1 MTLDAGANE
10 RWLDGIQHRIRPSG
24 QVDKLN
30 ARFRE
35 QFAIRTLLDKAPVQH
50 DVLR

>member
-1 MTLDAGANE
+1 M
-10 RWLDGIQHRIRPSG
+10 I
-24 QVDKLN
+24 N

-35 QFAIRTLLDKAPVQH
+35 QFAIRALLDKAPLQH

>member
-1 MTLDAGANE
+1 
-10 RWLDGIQHRIRPSG
+10 
-24 QVDKLN
+24 VDKLN

-35 QFAIRTLLDKAPVQH
+35 QFAIRALLDKAPVQH